1 MAIWYEGN
9 RNTEQNRR
17 EKDGVVYYIRG
28 LLEVDGVRY
37 ERYGVKTH
45 FIEKGEDLIEILRR
59 YVLPLYQEGD
69 VVTLGEKV
77 VSMCQGNIVTMDEMK
92 VGFWAKFLSKFA
104 YRSATG
110 TGLSEPY
117 KMQLTIDMKG
127 LPLVL
132 WASFCSAVGKLFHR
146 RGVFFKILGREV
158 AGIDGFYPHSQ
169 FDTYK
174 TTAVLSS
181 TDPNGVCR
189 QVYDAL
195 GISCVLVDAND
206 IDVEVLGKSPD
217 LSKVADLNLAD
228 RIRDNPAGQDDE
240 LTPFILIRD
249 IGDAEA
255 EDFVPLV
262 AIEKPADH

>member
-9 RNTEQNRR
+9 RNTEHNRR
-17 EKDGVVYYIRG
+17 EKDGVVYYVRG
-28 LLEVDGVRY
+28 LREVEGVRY
-37 ERYGVKTH
+37 ERYGIKTH
-45 FIEKGEDLIEILRR
+45 FIEKGEDLVEILRQ
-59 YVLPLYQEGD
+59 YVSPLYQEGD

-77 VSMCQGNIVTMDEMK
+77 VSMCQGNIVTMDEVK

-117 KMQLTIDMKG
+117 KMQLTINMKG

-132 WASFCSAVGKLFHR
+132 WASFCSAVGKLFGK
-146 RGVFFKILGREV
+146 RGVFFEILGREI

-181 TDPNGVCR
+181 TDPEGVCR
-189 QVYDAL
+189 EVYEKL

-217 LSKVADLNLAD
+217 LAEVENANLAE

-255 EDFVPLV
+255 EEFVPLV

>member
-1 MAIWYEGN
+1 MAAIWYEGN
-9 RNTEQNRR
+9 RNNEQNRR
-17 EKDGVVYYIRG
+17 EKDGVVYYVRG
-28 LLEVDGVRY
+28 LMEVNGGRY
-37 ERYGVKTH
+37 ERYGIQTH
-45 FIEKGEDLIEILRR
+45 FIEKGEDYIEILRK
-59 YVLPLYQEGD
+59 YVSPLYQEGD

-77 VSMCQGNIVTMDEMK
+77 ISMCQGNIVTMDEVK

-117 KMQLTIDMKG
+117 KLQLTIDLKG

-132 WASFCSAVGKLFHR
+132 WASFCSAVGKLFGK
-146 RGVFFKILGREV
+146 RGVFFEIVGRDI

-169 FDTYK
+169 FDAYK

-181 TDPNGVCR
+181 SDPNGVCADI
-189 QVYDAL
+189 YEKL

-217 LSKVADLNLAD
+217 LNETPDVELAD

-255 EDFVPLV
+255 EPFVPLV
-262 AIEKPADH
+262 AIEKPTH

>member
-17 EKDGVVYYIRG
+17 EKDGVIYYVRG
-28 LLEVDGVRY
+28 LREVEGVRY

-45 FIEKGEDLIEILRR
+45 FIEKGEDLVEILRT
-59 YVLPLYQEGD
+59 YVSPLYQEGD

-77 VSMCQGNIVTMDEMK
+77 VSMCQGNIVTMDEVK

-132 WASFCSAVGKLFHR
+132 WASFCSAVGKLFGR

-174 TTAVLSS
+174 TTAVLST
-181 TDPNGVCR
+181 TDPVGVCR
-189 QVYDAL
+189 EVYEKL

-206 IDVEVLGKSPD
+206 IDVEVLGTTP
-217 LSKVADLNLAD
+217 ALNEVKEANRAE
-228 RIRDNPAGQDDE
+228 RIRANPAGPDDE
-240 LTPFILIRD
+240 LTPFILFRD

-255 EDFVPLV
+255 EEFVPLV

>member
-1 MAIWYEGN
+1 MGIWYEGN
-9 RNTEQNRR
+9 RNNEQNRR
-17 EKDGVVYYIRG
+17 EQDGVTYYIRG
-28 LLEVDGVRY
+28 VREVEGVRY
-37 ERYGVKTH
+37 QRYGIKTH
-45 FIEKGEDLIEILRR
+45 FIEKGEDLTAIVER
-59 YVLPLYQEGD
+59 YVAPLYREGD

-77 VSMCQGNIVTMDEMK
+77 VSMCQGKVVTMDQVK

-117 KMQLTIDMKG
+117 KLQLTIDLKG

-132 WASFCSAVGKLFHR
+132 WASFCSALGKLVGK
-146 RGVFFKILGREV
+146 RGVFFEILGRDI

-181 TDPNGVCR
+181 DDPAGVCAAIYER
-189 QVYDAL
+189 L
-195 GISCVLVDAND
+195 GISCVVVDAND
-206 IDVEVLGKSPD
+206 IDIEVLGKSPD
-217 LSKVADLNLAD
+217 LTAVPDADLAE

-249 IGDAEA
+249 IGEEEA
-255 EDFVPLV
+255 EPFVPLV
-262 AIEKPADH
+262 EIEKPAH

>member
-17 EKDGVVYYIRG
+17 EKDGVVYYVRG
-28 LLEVDGVRY
+28 LREVEGVRY
-37 ERYGVKTH
+37 ERYGIKTH
-45 FIEKGEDLIEILRR
+45 FIEKGEDLVEVLRR
-59 YVLPLYQEGD
+59 YVTPLYQEGD

-77 VSMCQGNIVTMDEMK
+77 VSMCQGNIVTMDEVK

-117 KMQLTIDMKG
+117 KLQLTIDMKG

-132 WASFCSAVGKLFHR
+132 WASFCSAVGKLFGK
-146 RGVFFKILGREV
+146 RGVFFEIVGRDI

-169 FDTYK
+169 FDAYK

-181 TDPNGVCR
+181 SNPNGVCADI
-189 QVYDAL
+189 YEKL

-217 LSKVADLNLAD
+217 LTEIPDVELAD

-255 EDFVPLV
+255 EPFVPLV
-262 AIEKPADH
+262 AIEKPTH

>member
-9 RNTEQNRR
+9 RNNVKNERQQ
-17 EKDGVVYYIRG
+17 DGITYYIRG
-28 LLEVDGVRY
+28 VHEVDGVRY
-37 ERYGVKTH
+37 ERYAVKTH
-45 FIEKGEDLIEILRR
+45 FIGRGEDYVEVLRQ
-59 YVLPLYQEGD
+59 YVLPLYQPGD

-77 VSMCQGNIVTMDEMK
+77 ISMCQGNIVSIDEVH

-110 TGLSEPY
+110 TGLSEPH
-117 KMQLTIDMKG
+117 KLQLTIDLKG

-132 WASFCSAVGKLFHR
+132 WASFCSAVGKVFGK
-146 RGVFFKILGREV
+146 RGVFFEILGRDI
-158 AGIDGFYPHSQ
+158 AGIDGFYPESM
-169 FDTYK
+169 FETYR

-181 TDPNGVCR
+181 SEPEKVCTDI
-189 QVYDAL
+189 YEKL

-217 LSKVADLNLAD
+217 LADVSDENLAE

-240 LTPFILIRD
+240 LTPFILVRD
-249 IGDAEA
+249 IGDQPAQEY
-255 EDFVPLV
+255 EPLV
-262 AIEKPADH
+262 AVDAPKH